1 MATNLPINLGWYYY
15 KAYYDTPCVIEI
27 KHEAKIDKKNQN
39 NDRKEK
45 VKIIENIRF
54 EKSYVDIYG
63 KKNEVTL
70 KEEISSQFLHIIEE
84 RQKKAEADKIYK
96 QIQYHFFE
104 EKNKTIKGFRHPAT
118 ESNPISLNFASKIEF
133 RIIAPGI
140 LTGIGINH
148 NIGGE
153 GEFKLGFMFDHT
165 SGLPY
170 FPGSSIKGA
179 IRSIFPNQLRK
190 TALELSDKPLYQAQ
204 LLYIAQRKEDYFIK
218 EIQNISPI
226 EIFKLEYL
234 LFEGVN
240 LSDDDIE
247 SESIT
252 INNQHYKIFKI
263 KNTPSRISPS
273 KQVVFL
279 DGFIRPNASVPR
291 IFNDDFITPHKHKDR
306 AKRHLDQYSNPTP
319 VQFLKIVAENFLIC
333 QFHNADEKTL
343 ELFAKILN
351 DVGVGAKTSVG
362 YGQLDKGKI
371 LKDSSENKSENVSAA
386 IIEQAPAKPES
397 PHPKIT
403 EKDYD
408 FINGQWYFKSKLKP
422 GVYLEAKCIDHD
434 PINPKIKKFSLLI
447 GDEKIEMIAKCSY
460 SDMSIIGK
468 YCIVSVKSI
477 NQDKVRDIEFIK
489 LINNKS

>member
-15 KAYYDTPCVIEI
+15 KAYYDTPCTINI
-27 KHEAKIDKKNQN
+27 THSAKIDDNKPSNKSR
-39 NDRKEK
+39 RKIDINEI
-45 VKIIENIRF
+45 VSL
-54 EKSYVDIYG
+54 EKSYVEIYD
-63 KKNEVTL
+63 KRNKESL
-70 KEEISSQFLHIIEE
+70 KDEISSQFLHIIDEK
-84 RQKKAEADKIYK
+84 QKRDEADKIYK

-104 EKNKTIKGFRHPAT
+104 KKNKMIKEFKHPAS

-140 LTGIGINH
+140 LSGIGINH
-148 NIGGE
+148 NIGGD

-170 FPGSSIKGA
+170 LPGSSVKGA

-190 TALELSDKPLYQAQ
+190 TAVELSDKPLYQAQ
-204 LLYIAQRKEDYFIK
+204 LLYIAKRKEDYFIK

-247 SESIT
+247 SESIEVS
-252 INNQHYKIFKI
+252 NQHYTIFKI
-263 KNTPSRISPS
+263 KNTPPRISPS

-279 DGFIRPNASVPR
+279 DAFIRPNASASC
-291 IFNDDFITPHKHKDR
+291 IFNEDFITPHKYKDR
-306 AKRHLDQYSNPTP
+306 TKRHLDQYSNPTP
-319 VQFLKIVAENFLIC
+319 IQFLKIVAENFLIC
-333 QFHNADEKTL
+333 QFYNVNEKTL

-362 YGQLDKGKI
+362 YGQLGKVKI
-371 LKDSSENKSENVSAA
+371 LKESSESKTESISATIIQQPPVKSE
-386 IIEQAPAKPES
+386 P

-408 FINGQWYFKSKLKP
+408 FINGHWYFKSKLKL
-422 GVYLEAKCIDHD
+422 GVYLEAKCLEADL
-434 PINPKIKKFSLLI
+434 INSKIKRFKLLI
-447 GDEKIEMIAKCSY
+447 GDEKKEVFAKCSY

-468 YCIVSVKSI
+468 YCIISVKSLY
-477 NQDKVRDIEFIK
+477 QDKVKDIEFIK
-489 LINNKS
+489 LLKQ